1 MRTIFRYLF
10 AAVAVLFVAG
20 VVYQVFLAGMFL
32 FAGGDR
38 ATHIDFGY
46 TLPLVPMLALLL
58 VWPARVGR
66 RLGWMTVAL
75 VVVTIVQTMLPAF
88 KADLPI
94 VAALHPVNALL
105 VLWLGV
111 RVAQGAVALARA
123 PIALAAPERAPAA
136 IGQPS

>member
-20 VVYQVFLAGMFL
+20 VVFQVFLAGMFL

-38 ATHIDFGY
+38 DTHIEFGFL
-46 TLPLVPMLALLL
+46 LPLVPMIALLL
-58 VWPARVGR
+58 MWPAHVGR

-75 VVVTIVQTMLPAF
+75 VVVTIVQTMLPGL
-88 KADLPI
+88 KTDLPI

-111 RVAQGAVALARA
+111 RVAQEAVALARN
-123 PIALAAPERAPAA
+123 PIDQSAPEPARAAL
-136 IGQPS
+136 GQQS